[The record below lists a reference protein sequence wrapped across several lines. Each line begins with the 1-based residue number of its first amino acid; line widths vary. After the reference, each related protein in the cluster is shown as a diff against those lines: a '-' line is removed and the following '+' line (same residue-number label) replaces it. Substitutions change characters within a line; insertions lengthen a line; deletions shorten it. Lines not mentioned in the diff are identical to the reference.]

1 METITISN
9 ERSEMVEDFTFLA
22 DLAEKENVDISSLLY
37 ESYFIPKGIKK
48 PCYKYYK
55 VFKNDTAV
63 KEVFTNN
70 FRIFQPT
77 LQKIKAAIGFDLDT
91 CPAFSLPEDDLM
103 FYGFLSQVK
112 AMEFAKAGALRYI
125 SKLIEDG
132 EKSYDLLLKYRET
145 HYDDLNIN
153 LTDRNIKMIEKLK
166 RVRPVFI
173 QSTN

>member
-1 METITISN
+1 
-9 ERSEMVEDFTFLA
+9 MVEDLTFPLWMTEKANEDTFL
-22 DLAEKENVDISSLLY
+22 LLY
-37 ESYFIPKGIKK
+37 RSSFIPKGIKNSY
-48 PCYKYYK
+48 YKYYK

-63 KEVFTNN
+63 KEVFTND

-77 LQKIKAAIGFDLDT
+77 LQKIKAAIGFSLSIY
-91 CPAFSLPEDDLM
+91 PAFLLPDDNLM

-153 LTDRNIKMIEKLK
+153 LTDRNIKMIEKSK

-173 QSTN
+173 QSMN